1 MNSFE
6 FNKIFAAVLVAGI
19 TAMFAGFVAE
29 NVIHAHALEKDAV
42 AIEGVESSGGG
53 AAVEKLAEPVLH
65 LVASADVEKGKKL
78 SKACASCHSFDKGGP
93 VKTGPTL
100 WGVVGSSKGGASG
113 FGYSSGMME
122 MGGKWGYTD
131 LNKFLWKPKKFVS
144 GTKMNFIG
152 LKKPED
158 RAAMIA
164 WLRTLSDSPKS
175 LPGDSE
181 IAAEAAE
188 LAPPEED
195 MADVTPEAGE
205 EIEQEAEKATK
216 VEPHAGDEIT
226 VIPAKKP
233 AVEET
238 PQEIIE
244 EILEK
249 VTPEA
254 PKKMIELNN

>member
-42 AIEGVESSGGG
+42 EIEGVESSGGG
-53 AAVEKLAEPVLH
+53 VAVEKLAEPVLH

-78 SKACASCHSFDKGGP
+78 SKACASCHSFEKGGP

-100 WGVVGSSKGGASG
+100 WGVVGSSKGGTSG

-122 MGGKWGYTD
+122 MGGKWSYAD

-164 WLRTLSDSPKS
+164 WLRTLSDSPKA

-181 IAAEAAE
+181 IAAEQADLVLPEVLAE
-188 LAPPEED
+188 KVEDAVEMIEEIAEEA
-195 MADVTPEAGE
+195 ADVT
-205 EIEQEAEKATK
+205 
-216 VEPHAGDEIT
+216 PHAGDEVQEPIAAT
-226 VIPAKKP
+226 PTKKP
-233 AVEET
+233 V
-238 PQEIIE
+238 IE
-244 EILEK
+244 E
-249 VTPEA
+249 A
-254 PKKMIELNN
+254 P